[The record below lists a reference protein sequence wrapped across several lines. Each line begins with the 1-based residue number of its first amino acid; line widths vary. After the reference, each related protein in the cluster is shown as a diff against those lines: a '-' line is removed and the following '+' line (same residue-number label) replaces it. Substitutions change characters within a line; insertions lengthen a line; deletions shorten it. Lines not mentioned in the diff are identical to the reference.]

1 MAAATVAAAP
11 PAAPTS
17 KRSSPSGSRG
27 LEPELLRRLTGKIV
41 RIHLST
47 FLTITSQEDTNAA
60 WNSKQEVLVVK
71 KGGLLEGRLDEEV
84 DHKKQVQA
92 RINATVANHHLVLK
106 K

>member
-11 PAAPTS
+11 PAAPSS

-47 FLTITSQEDTNAA
+47 LLTITSQEDTNAA

-84 DHKKQVQA
+84 DHKKQVQV
-92 RINATVANHHLVLK
+92 RTNATVCQS
-106 K
+106 

>member
-47 FLTITSQEDTNAA
+47 LLTITSQEDTNAA

-84 DHKKQVQA
+84 DHKKQVQV
-92 RINATVANHHLVLK
+92 RINATVVNHDLVLK

>member
-1 MAAATVAAAP
+1 MAAATVATAP
-11 PAAPTS
+11 PAAPSS

-27 LEPELLRRLTGKIV
+27 LEPELFRRLTGKIV

-47 FLTITSQEDTNAA
+47 LLTITSQEDTNAA

-84 DHKKQVQA
+84 DHKKQVQV
-92 RINATVANHHLVLK
+92 RINATVVNHDLVLK